1 MMKRNRMGLT
11 VGLLVGMLFCGG
23 ILAAQEKEDVN
34 SNVREQSV
42 SAVSSQVAPPYNA
55 GVTNYVERPI
65 LDQIGEKLGRGII
78 NVGFGPL
85 EILIQPYDVAND
97 KGALAALS
105 YGVLRGVFFT
115 VVREVL
121 GVVDIVTFFMPLP
134 GATWDPND
142 AGWGYGPYLRPA
154 WVVDVDH
161 NAFNFFYREQAVVT
175 TE

>member
-1 MMKRNRMGLT
+1 MMKRNRMWLT
-11 VGLLVGMLFCGG
+11 VGLMAVMLFCGG
-23 ILAAQEKEDVN
+23 VLSAQEREDVN
-34 SNVREQSV
+34 SNVL
-42 SAVSSQVAPPYNA
+42 
-55 GVTNYVERPI
+55 ERPI
-65 LDQIGEKLGRGII
+65 LDQMGEKLGRGIV

-85 EILIQPYDVAND
+85 ELLIRPYDVAND

-115 VVREVL
+115 VAREIL
-121 GVVDIVTFFMPLP
+121 GVVDIATFFMPLP

-154 WVVDVDH
+154 WVVDVEH
-161 NAFNFFYREQAVVT
+161 NAFNFFYNEQAVVT

>member
-1 MMKRNRMGLT
+1 MMKRNRMWLT
-11 VGLLVGMLFCGG
+11 VGLMAVMLFCGG
-23 ILAAQEKEDVN
+23 VLSAQEREDVN
-34 SNVREQSV
+34 SNVL
-42 SAVSSQVAPPYNA
+42 
-55 GVTNYVERPI
+55 ERPI
-65 LDQIGEKLGRGII
+65 LDQMGEKLGRGII

-85 EILIQPYDVAND
+85 ELLIRPYDVAND

-115 VVREVL
+115 VAREIL

-154 WVVDVDH
+154 WVVDVEH
-161 NAFNFFYREQAVVT
+161 NAFNFFYNEQAIVT

>member
-1 MMKRNRMGLT
+1 MMKRNRMWLT
-11 VGLLVGMLFCGG
+11 VGLMAVMLFCGG
-23 ILAAQEKEDVN
+23 VLSAQEREDVN
-34 SNVREQSV
+34 SNVL
-42 SAVSSQVAPPYNA
+42 
-55 GVTNYVERPI
+55 ERPI
-65 LDQIGEKLGRGII
+65 LDQMGEKLGRGII

-85 EILIQPYDVAND
+85 ELLIRPYDVAND

-115 VVREVL
+115 VAREIL

-154 WVVDVDH
+154 WVVDIEH
-161 NAFNFFYREQAVVT
+161 NAFNFFFNEQAIVA

>member
-1 MMKRNRMGLT
+1 MMKRNRMWLT
-11 VGLLVGMLFCGG
+11 AGLLVVMLFCGG
-23 ILAAQEKEDVN
+23 ILTAQEKEDVN
-34 SNVREQSV
+34 SNVL
-42 SAVSSQVAPPYNA
+42 
-55 GVTNYVERPI
+55 ERPI
-65 LDQIGEKLGRGII
+65 LDQMGEKLGRGIV

-85 EILIQPYDVAND
+85 ELLIRPYDVAND

-115 VVREVL
+115 VARELL
-121 GVVDIVTFFMPLP
+121 GVTDIVTFFMPLP

-154 WVVDVDH
+154 WVVDVEH
-161 NAFNFFYREQAVVT
+161 NAFNFFFNEQAIVT